1 MRKFTYEDVVLTLK
15 EIINGEEDYVYEQ
28 TPPFDPWAD
37 PQCSYFDYE
46 GRPSCL
52 VGHFFARTGLL
63 TADSPLRRTLEGDN
77 ATQAISVMADRGIAE
92 FTEEAA
98 NVLWRAQI
106 HQDEGKPWGFA
117 LEAAISCPSPLA
129 GNHD

>member
-1 MRKFTYEDVVLTLK
+1 MRKFTYEDVVLSLK
-15 EIINGEEDYVYEQ
+15 EIINGDEDYVYEQ
-28 TPPFDPWAD
+28 TPPFEPNGE

-52 VGHFFARTGLL
+52 VGHFFAKEGLL
-63 TADSPLRRTLEGDN
+63 TADSPLRATLEGDN
-77 ATQAISVMADRGIAE
+77 ATQALSVLENRGIAL

-106 HQDEGKPWGFA
+106 HQDEGKPWGYA
-117 LEAAISCPSPLA
+117 LEGAILA
-129 GNHD
+129 GNYHD

>member
-15 EIINGEEDYVYEQ
+15 EIINGDEDYVYEQ
-28 TPPFDPWAD
+28 TPPFDWDGD

-52 VGHFFARTGLL
+52 VGHFFAREGLL
-63 TADSPLRRTLEGDN
+63 TADSPLRRDLEGDN
-77 ATQAISVMADRGIAE
+77 ATQAICVMAHRGIAE

-106 HQDEGKPWGFA
+106 HQDEGKPWGYA
-117 LEAAISCPSPLA
+117 LEAAILA

>member
-1 MRKFTYEDVVLTLK
+1 MRKFTYDDVVLTLK
-15 EIINGEEDYVYEQ
+15 EIINGDEDYVYEQ

-52 VGHFFARTGLL
+52 VGHFFAREGLL

-92 FTEEAA
+92 FTDEAA
-98 NVLWRAQI
+98 NLLWYAQM
-106 HQDEGKPWGFA
+106 HQDEGKPWGFS
-117 LEAAISCPSPLA
+117 LESAMFAS
-129 GNHD
+129 NND

>member
-15 EIINGEEDYVYEQ
+15 EVINGDEDYVYEQ
-28 TPPFDPWAD
+28 TPPFEPNGE

-52 VGHFFARTGLL
+52 VGHFFAREGLM

-77 ATQAISVMADRGIAE
+77 ATQAISVMTDRGIAE

-117 LEAAISCPSPLA
+117 LEAAILA